1 MSMLSMILLIDD
13 DFTTN
18 YLHKK
23 IISKSEIDLPIEVAN
38 NGKEGIDKL
47 LELNKT
53 INDKDTLV
61 LIFLDINMPVMDGW
75 GFLEIFNKIKP
86 TLNFSTNLFIVSSSI
101 NPDDEDRAKSNPEV
115 LDYLPK
121 PLTVDR
127 LGKLK
132 ASYEVV

>member
-1 MSMLSMILLIDD
+1 MSMLGMIVLIDD

-47 LELNKT
+47 LALNET
-53 INDKDTLV
+53 INNKDTLV
-61 LIFLDINMPVMDGW
+61 LIFLDINMPIMDGW
-75 GFLEIFNKIKP
+75 GFLEIFNEIKS

-101 NPDDEDRAKSNPEV
+101 NPDDENRAKSNPTV

-121 PLTVDR
+121 PLTVDM
-127 LGKLK
+127 LGKIK

>member
-1 MSMLSMILLIDD
+1 MLSMILLIDD

-121 PLTVDR
+121 PLTVDM
-127 LGKLK
+127 LGKIK

>member
-132 ASYEVV
+132 ASYI

>member
-1 MSMLSMILLIDD
+1 MSMSCMILLIDD

-61 LIFLDINMPVMDGW
+61 LIFLDINMPIMDGW

-101 NPDDEDRAKSNPEV
+101 NPDDEDRAKNDPEV
-115 LDYLPK
+115 LDYFPK

-127 LGKLK
+127 LLKLK
-132 ASYEVV
+132 ANYI

>member
-1 MSMLSMILLIDD
+1 MILLIDD

-23 IISKSEIDLPIEVAN
+23 IISKSEIDLPIEVVN

-47 LELNKT
+47 LALNET
-53 INDKDTLV
+53 INNKDTLV
-61 LIFLDINMPVMDGW
+61 LIFLDINMPIMDGW
-75 GFLEIFNKIKP
+75 GFLEIFNEIKS

-101 NPDDEDRAKSNPEV
+101 NPDDENRAKSNPTV

-121 PLTVDR
+121 PLTVDM
-127 LGKLK
+127 LGKIK

>member
-1 MSMLSMILLIDD
+1 MLSMILLIDD

-47 LELNKT
+47 LALNET
-53 INDKDTLV
+53 INNKDTLV
-61 LIFLDINMPVMDGW
+61 LIFLDINMPIMDGW
-75 GFLEIFNKIKP
+75 GFLEIFNEIKS

-101 NPDDEDRAKSNPEV
+101 NPDDENRAKSNPTV

-121 PLTVDR
+121 PLTVDM
-127 LGKLK
+127 LGKIK

>member
-1 MSMLSMILLIDD
+1 MSMSCMILLIDD

-61 LIFLDINMPVMDGW
+61 LIFLDINMPIMDGW

-86 TLNFSTNLFIVSSSI
+86 TLNFNTNLFIVSSSI
-101 NPDDEDRAKSNPEV
+101 NPDDEDRAKSNPAV
-115 LDYLPK
+115 IDYLPK

-132 ASYEVV
+132 ASYI

>member
-75 GFLEIFNKIKP
+75 GFLEIFNEIKS
-86 TLNFSTNLFIVSSSI
+86 TLNFGTNLFIVSSSI
-101 NPDDEDRAKSNPEV
+101 NPDDEDRAKNDPEV
-115 LDYLPK
+115 LDYFPK

-127 LGKLK
+127 LLKLK
-132 ASYEVV
+132 ANYI

>member
-1 MSMLSMILLIDD
+1 MSMLSLILLIDD

-47 LELNKT
+47 LALNKT

-75 GFLEIFNKIKP
+75 GFLEIFNEIKS
-86 TLNFSTNLFIVSSSI
+86 TLNFGTNLFIVSSSI
-101 NPDDEDRAKSNPEV
+101 NPDDEDRAKNDPEV
-115 LDYLPK
+115 LDYFPK

-127 LGKLK
+127 LLKLK
-132 ASYEVV
+132 ANYI